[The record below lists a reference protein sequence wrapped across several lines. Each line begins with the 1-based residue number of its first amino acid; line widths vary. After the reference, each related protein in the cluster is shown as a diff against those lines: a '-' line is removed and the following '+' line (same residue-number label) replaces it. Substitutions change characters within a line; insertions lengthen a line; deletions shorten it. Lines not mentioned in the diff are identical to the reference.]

1 MVNVGGYKVN
11 PYEVEQ
17 ALEQH
22 PLIKQAYIYGKAN
35 PVLGNI
41 LMADIVAVEP
51 VSERELREFLS
62 PLLQPFKIPRI
73 INFVDSI
80 SLTRSGKLK
89 RT

>member
-1 MVNVGGYKVN
+1 
-11 PYEVEQ
+11 
-17 ALEQH
+17 
-22 PLIKQAYIYGKAN
+22 
-35 PVLGNI
+35 
-41 LMADIVAVEP
+41 MADIVAVEP